1 MIAILQKKSRQ
12 VTSNTLARF
21 IANIKAQL
29 SVFENNQLKSNTLAR
44 FIVFIKALVSAFI
57 GGITDYSSMIIFTE
71 VFHVHY
77 TISIVIG
84 GVIGALVNFRI
95 NNKWTFH
102 SQDYPYKNSIPKQLI
117 KFVLVVINSIFLKSL
132 GTYTITTFLLIDYKF
147 SRIITDLFVSIGFN
161 YTLQRYWV
169 FKKA

>member
-1 MIAILQKKSRQ
+1 MSA
-12 VTSNTLARF
+12 TLAKRNK
-21 IANIKAQL
+21 ILANSTFAKLIVFAKAQ
-29 SVFENNQLKSNTLAR
+29 
-44 FIVFIKALVSAFI
+44 VSAFV
-57 GGITDYSSMIIFTE
+57 GGMTDYAIMVFFTE

-84 GVIGALVNFRI
+84 GIIGAFVNFRL

-102 SQDYPYKNSIPKQLI
+102 SKDAPYKNSLRKQLL
-117 KFVLVVINSIFLKSL
+117 KFMLVVLNSIFLKSS
-132 GTYTITTFLLIDYKF
+132 GTYLITTYLFIDYKI
-147 SRIITDLFVSIGFN
+147 SRLIVDLIVSIGFN

>member
-1 MIAILQKKSRQ
+1 MNLTLLKERKL
-12 VTSNTLARF
+12 VTNSLLAKLIVF
-21 IANIKAQL
+21 LKAQ
-29 SVFENNQLKSNTLAR
+29 
-44 FIVFIKALVSAFI
+44 VSAFV
-57 GGITDYSSMIIFTE
+57 GGITDYSIMIFFTE

-84 GVIGALVNFRI
+84 GIIGAVVNFSL

-102 SQDYPYKNSIPKQLI
+102 SNDIPYKNSMRAQLLRFI
-117 KFVLVVINSIFLKSL
+117 LVALNSIFLKSM
-132 GTYTITTFLLIDYKF
+132 GTYAITTYLIIDYKI
-147 SRIITDLFVSIGFN
+147 SRLITDLIVSIGIN

>member
-1 MIAILQKKSRQ
+1 MIAILKRRSR
-12 VTSNTLARF
+12 VVSGSTFAKF
-21 IANIKAQL
+21 KVFIKAQL
-29 SVFENNQLKSNTLAR
+29 S
-44 FIVFIKALVSAFI
+44 AFI
-57 GGITDYSSMIIFTE
+57 GGMIDYAIMIFFTE

-84 GVIGALVNFRI
+84 GVIGAVVNFSL
-95 NNKWTFH
+95 NNKWAFH
-102 SQDYPYKNSIPKQLI
+102 SKDKQYENSMQKQLM

-132 GTYTITTFLLIDYKF
+132 GTYAITSFLMIDYKIG
-147 SRIITDLFVSIGFN
+147 RLITDLFVSIGFN